1 MGGWL
6 RSAQFA
12 ETMEPQSRCKFVL
25 PKEVWFLF
33 CVLNRDVF
41 TFVLLYTNK
50 VILVRVQMD
59 IWEKCNSY
67 VQSKN
72 EKWMYGEKVMENVL
86 FYLAHWIYRKFFTI
100 MSFYMRK
107 TGY

>member
-41 TFVLLYTNK
+41 AFVPYYPKGIADSWAQEDRLGEELLE
-50 VILVRVQMD
+50 ILDAYM
-59 IWEKCNSY
+59 
-67 VQSKN
+67 
-72 EKWMYGEKVMENVL
+72 
-86 FYLAHWIYRKFFTI
+86 KF
-100 MSFYMRK
+100 
-107 TGY
+107 

>member
-1 MGGWL
+1 
-6 RSAQFA
+6 
-12 ETMEPQSRCKFVL
+12 
-25 PKEVWFLF
+25 
-33 CVLNRDVF
+33 
-41 TFVLLYTNK
+41 
-50 VILVRVQMD
+50 MD

-72 EKWMYGEKVMENVL
+72 EKWMYGEKVIENVL
-86 FYLAHWIYRKFFTI
+86 FYLAHWVYRKFFTI